1 MASDNSLHVAT
12 SRYMLLHLA
21 TCCYISLHVATS
33 RYIYWVSGEPPGPG
47 RPPEA
52 ARGGAA
58 RRHGRRPR
66 GGRLATR
73 RTRHHAARQRGG
85 RQLRKPLLP
94 RAGAVRQAKTS
105 AVLRVASVLESQEV
119 SAV

>member
-1 MASDNSLHVAT
+1 MFYLTTHSTHFIYGV
-12 SRYMLLHLA
+12 RHLA
-21 TCCYISLHVATS
+21 TCCYISLHVATF

-58 RRHGRRPR
+58 RRHGRCPR
-66 GGRLATR
+66 GRGLPAQ

-94 RAGAVRQAKTS
+94 RAGAVRQAKTA